1 KGGYMEENKSLEVE
15 YNELKT
21 KYTNLIADLERR
33 NENITDIVQLI
44 TKSFFVFSFI
54 SFSMVLIQIA
64 LK

>member
-1 KGGYMEENKSLEVE
+1 MEENKSLEIE

-21 KYTNLIADLERR
+21 KYNKLISDLERR

>member
-1 KGGYMEENKSLEVE
+1 MEENKSLEVE
-15 YNELKT
+15 YNELIT

>member
-1 KGGYMEENKSLEVE
+1 MEEKKSLEVE

>member
-1 KGGYMEENKSLEVE
+1 MEENKSLEVE
-15 YNELKT
+15 YNELKN

>member
-1 KGGYMEENKSLEVE
+1 MEENKSLEVE

-21 KYTNLIADLERR
+21 KYNKLISDLERR

-54 SFSMVLIQIA
+54 SFTMVLIQIA

>member
-1 KGGYMEENKSLEVE
+1 MEENKSLEVE

-44 TKSFFVFSFI
+44 TKSFFVISFI

>member
-1 KGGYMEENKSLEVE
+1 MEENKSLEVD

-21 KYTNLIADLERR
+21 KYNKLIFDLERR

>member
-1 KGGYMEENKSLEVE
+1 MEENKSLEVE

-21 KYTNLIADLERR
+21 KYNKLISDVERR

>member
-1 KGGYMEENKSLEVE
+1 MDENKSLEVE

>member
-1 KGGYMEENKSLEVE
+1 MEENKSLEVE

-21 KYTNLIADLERR
+21 KYNKLISYLERR

>member
-1 KGGYMEENKSLEVE
+1 MEENKSLEVE

-54 SFSMVLIQIA
+54 SFSMALIQIA

>member
-1 KGGYMEENKSLEVE
+1 MEENKSLEVE

>member
-1 KGGYMEENKSLEVE
+1 MEENKSLEVE

-21 KYTNLIADLERR
+21 KYNKLISDLERR

>member
-1 KGGYMEENKSLEVE
+1 MEENKSLEVE
-15 YNELKT
+15 YNELKI

>member
-1 KGGYMEENKSLEVE
+1 MEENKSLEVE

-21 KYTNLIADLERR
+21 KYNKLIIDLERR

>member
-1 KGGYMEENKSLEVE
+1 MIENKSLEVE

-21 KYTNLIADLERR
+21 KYNNLIANLERR
-33 NENITDIVQLI
+33 NENITDIVKLI
-44 TKSFFVFSFI
+44 TKSFFVISFI

>member
-1 KGGYMEENKSLEVE
+1 MEENKSLEVE

-33 NENITDIVQLI
+33 NEKITDIVQLI

>member
-1 KGGYMEENKSLEVE
+1 MEENKSLEVE

-33 NENITDIVQLI
+33 NENITDIIQLI

>member
-1 KGGYMEENKSLEVE
+1 MEENKSIEVE

>member
-1 KGGYMEENKSLEVE
+1 MEENKSLEVE

-21 KYTNLIADLERR
+21 KYTNLIAYLERR

>member
-1 KGGYMEENKSLEVE
+1 MEENKSLEVE

-33 NENITDIVQLI
+33 NENTTDIVQLI

>member
-1 KGGYMEENKSLEVE
+1 MEENKSLEVE

-54 SFSMVLIQIA
+54 SFSMVLIKIA

>member
-1 KGGYMEENKSLEVE
+1 MEENKTLEVE

-21 KYTNLIADLERR
+21 KYNKLISDLERR

>member
-1 KGGYMEENKSLEVE
+1 MGENKSLEVE

-21 KYTNLIADLERR
+21 KYNKLISDLERR